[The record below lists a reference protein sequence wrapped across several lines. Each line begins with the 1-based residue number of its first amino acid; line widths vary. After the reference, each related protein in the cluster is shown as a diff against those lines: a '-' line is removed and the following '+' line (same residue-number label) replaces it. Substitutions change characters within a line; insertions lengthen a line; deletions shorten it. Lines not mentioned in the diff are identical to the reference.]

1 VRLTVVATYPDAET
15 LQAMLESGMEDGV
28 AEHLRTASGHIDLDP
43 EDLDLPADGRIEDG
57 DGLGLIFD
65 VPSPETTCYMGEHVH
80 MEWQGFRA
88 GHLVGLAT
96 IDSRAG
102 A

>member
-1 VRLTVVATYPDAET
+1 
-15 LQAMLESGMEDGV
+15 
-28 AEHLRTASGHIDLDP
+28 
-43 EDLDLPADGRIEDG
+43 
-57 DGLGLIFD
+57 
-65 VPSPETTCYMGEHVH
+65 VH